1 MICGFSI
8 FGLSKNV
15 LNHKGIIVWGFF
27 LGGGEGRDSSKNVL
41 EKMWITDTSMQI
53 IQNVCLRLEFFLS
66 KRPFFFF
73 AHFMFFT
80 S

>member
-27 LGGGEGRDSSKNVL
+27 LGGGEILAQTFWKNVDNRH
-41 EKMWITDTSMQI
+41 KHADNTK
-53 IQNVCLRLEFFLS
+53 CLFEAGIFS
-66 KRPFFFF
+66 
-73 AHFMFFT
+73 
-80 S
+80 